1 MFRGFQVSFSIASLK
16 LSDLFL
22 LLFPTPNSEENGHQ
36 MHSASLKVT
45 RAPLQI
51 CRSCFQCLFCLM
63 AGVSTSSAWNRER
76 SEWVFWH
83 SQTCTRPRQ
92 EKIDAIVHFPQSREG
107 SGALN
112 PRPTMFV
119 RGICFS
125 KVFSFATFL
134 CETFLLV
141 LVIFLSY
148 PLYRVT
154 APVS

>member
-1 MFRGFQVSFSIASLK
+1 MTFPFSSSPPQTPRKTATKCTQLASKSHVL
-16 LSDLFL
+16 
-22 LLFPTPNSEENGHQ
+22 H
-36 MHSASLKVT
+36 
-45 RAPLQI
+45 

-76 SEWVFWH
+76 SERVFWH

-92 EKIDAIVHFPQSREG
+92 EKIDAIVHFPQSGEG

-112 PRPTMFV
+112 PQPTTFI
-119 RGICFS
+119 RGICFPE
-125 KVFSFATFL
+125 VFSFATFL

-141 LVIFLSY
+141 LVISLSY
-148 PLYRVT
+148 PLRQVT